1 VGVCTEAEVVED
13 FESVEDDEMDSFV
26 LEDDN
31 NDVTEAEAVG

>member
-1 VGVCTEAEVVED
+1 MVED